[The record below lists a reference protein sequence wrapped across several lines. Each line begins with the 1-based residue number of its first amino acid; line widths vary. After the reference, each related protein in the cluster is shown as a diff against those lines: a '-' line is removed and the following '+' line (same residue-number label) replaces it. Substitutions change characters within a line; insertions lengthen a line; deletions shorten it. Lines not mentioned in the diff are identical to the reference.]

1 MNILEYI
8 ANELTE
14 RKQTLTCAESCTG
27 GLLSAAITSRA
38 GSSAFFE
45 RAYIT
50 YADSAKTQI
59 LNVNVNTLRHYGAV
73 SKETVQEM
81 ALGALIAAKSDYAL
95 SISGIAGPD
104 GGTEEKPVGTVWF
117 GLATKGQ
124 IFAEHALFEGDRQ
137 QIREQAVRFA
147 LRFFATYLYNHR
159 K

>member
-8 ANELTE
+8 AQELTE
-14 RKQTLTCAESCTG
+14 RKQTLTCAELCTG
-27 GLLSAAITSRA
+27 GLLSVAITSRP

-50 YADSAKTQI
+50 YADLAKEQM
-59 LNVNVNTLRHYGAV
+59 LNVNSNTLRHYGAV

-117 GLATKGQ
+117 GLATKNQ
-124 IFAEHALFEGDRQ
+124 IIAEHAHFEGNRQ
-137 QIREQAVRFA
+137 QIREEAVRFA
-147 LRFFATYLYNHR
+147 LRFLATHLQKHA

>member
-14 RKQTLTCAESCTG
+14 RKKTLTCAESCTG

-45 RAYIT
+45 RSYIT
-50 YADSAKTQI
+50 YANTAKTQI
-59 LNVNVNTLRHYGAV
+59 LNVNPNTLRHYGAV

-124 IFAEHALFEGDRQ
+124 IMAEHAYFEGNRHQ
-137 QIREQAVRFA
+137 VREQAVRFA
-147 LRFFATYLYNHR
+147 LRLLATHLQNHR
-159 K
+159 